1 MSYLKPYKDRAHAG
15 KKLARALQAEV
26 DDPQALVLA
35 LPRGGVP
42 VGAALAG
49 ALGLA
54 LDILLVR
61 KIGMPGHEEYAIGA
75 VGSGGVTV
83 LERHAVQESG
93 LAPEAIDALCASAL
107 QELTRRARHY
117 RGARPWPVLRGRTVV
132 LVDDGIAT
140 GASMRAALEVVSA
153 GEPGRVVI
161 AAPVGAPDSCAALA
175 PLADA
180 LVCPLQPP
188 HFHAVGRW
196 YRQFEQTADDEVVDL
211 LIQAW
216 REDGA

>member
-1 MSYLKPYKDRAHAG
+1 MSYLKPYKDRTHAG
-15 KKLARALQAEV
+15 KLLARALRSEV
-26 DDPQALVLA
+26 DDPHALVLA

-42 VGAALAG
+42 VGAAVA
-49 ALGLA
+49 AVLGLQ

-93 LAPEAIDALCASAL
+93 LPQEAIEALCAAAMG
-107 QELTRRARHY
+107 ELTRRERHY
-117 RGARPWPVLRGRTVV
+117 RGGRPWPDVRGRTVV

-153 GEPGRVVI
+153 GEPGRIII

-175 PLADA
+175 PLAAA

-188 HFHAVGRW
+188 RFHAVGQW
-196 YRQFEQTADDEVVDL
+196 YRQFEQMGDDEVVDL
-211 LIQAW
+211 LTLAW
-216 REDGA
+216 RTEAH